1 MSRPARDTIVQAWV
15 SVEERMALDAAC
27 TQLGW
32 DLATLIRQA
41 PGLVTAVVRLRG
53 EKRALEEE
61 LAEAKARAGVTD
73 DPETTPSATAASP
86 APPQNA

>member
-1 MSRPARDTIVQAWV
+1 MSKPARDTIVQAWV

-53 EKRALEEE
+53 EKQALEAE
-61 LAEAKARAGVTD
+61 LAEAKATARRAVLGR
-73 DPETTPSATAASP
+73 
-86 APPQNA
+86 